1 MYILENGDIIVPAL
15 VVTGT
20 VLVKT
25 VRVISDIKYDNSPN
39 CHVWVLQFAILMA
52 VSFKF
57 QLRRDENW
65 TGM

>member
-25 VRVISDIKYDNSPN
+25 IRVISDIKYDNSPN
-39 CHVWVLQFAILMA
+39 CHVWVFTICNING
-52 VSFKF
+52 SFF
-57 QLRRDENW
+57 QISIAP
-65 TGM
+65 